1 MTTGSTYH
9 EGSGTQFR
17 VWAPFKKSM
26 AVKIVSPQER
36 TVAMVPAEHGYWTAT
51 VPDAGAGAEYFYRLD
66 DSIDRPDPA
75 SRLQQRGVHG
85 PSTVVDLS
93 LLEPDD
99 PGYSPISFADHVI
112 YELHVGTF
120 TQGGTLDSAVEK
132 LDYLR
137 DLGITAVELMP
148 LAHFPGTRNWGYDGV
163 YPFAVHAAYGGPT
176 GLASFVSEAHRRG
189 IAVILDVVYN
199 HLGPEGNYLADFAPY
214 FAARYSTPWGD
225 ALNFDGPHSDEVR
238 RFFIDN
244 LTQWLEVFH
253 IDGLRLDAVHAMFD
267 KGATPI
273 LAQLSEE
280 AELIGLRTGR
290 ERYLIA
296 ESLMNDSRVIRPRSE
311 GGLGMTAEWL
321 DDLHHALHAR
331 VTGERGSYYA
341 DFGDSAMVEAALSQ
355 GYALSRK
362 YSKYWQRTFG
372 NSAEDCAPQQ
382 FVGYIQNH
390 DQIGN
395 RADGARI
402 TRLVHFEV
410 QKMLASVLLLGPF
423 VPMLF
428 MGEEYGETAPFE
440 YFVSHSDPDLIA
452 AVRAGRQ
459 SECVEGSNGRTPP
472 DPQAPSTY
480 AESRLQP
487 DHANTREQQTLRALY
502 RRLIQLR
509 KEIRAREADVS
520 LVRDANA
527 PVSLRDAYSVE
538 RYADVIALSR
548 QTRDGL
554 NVVLMNLGERDGTVT
569 FAADT
574 TVFRCVLDTASG
586 QWAGPGSAN
595 GERVSTDRPIRI
607 RAQSVILLAQD

>member
-9 EGSGTQFR
+9 GGSGTSFR
-17 VWAPFKKSM
+17 VWAPLRKTV

-36 TVAMVPAEHGYWTAT
+36 TIAMAPAERGYWSAT
-51 VPDAGAGAEYFYRLD
+51 VPDLSPGAEYFYRLD

-112 YELHVGTF
+112 YEVHVGTF
-120 TQGGTLDSAVEK
+120 TEGGTLQSAIEQ

-148 LAHFPGTRNWGYDGV
+148 LAHFPGARNWGYDGV
-163 YPFAVHAAYGGPT
+163 YPFAVHAAYGGPA
-176 GLASFVSEAHRRG
+176 GLASFVAAAHGRG

-199 HLGPEGNYLADFAPY
+199 HLGPEGNYLSDFAPY
-214 FAARYSTPWGD
+214 FSDRYSTPWGD

-238 RFFIDN
+238 RFFLEN

-253 IDGLRLDAVHAMFD
+253 IDGLRLDAVHAMLD
-267 KGATPI
+267 TGPVPI

-290 ERYLIA
+290 QRYLIA

-331 VTGERGSYYA
+331 VTGERGGYYA
-341 DFGDSAMVEAALSQ
+341 DFGDSAMVEAALAQ
-355 GYALSRK
+355 AYALSGQ
-362 YSKYWQRTFG
+362 YSRYWQRTFG
-372 NSAEDCAPQQ
+372 NCADDRAPQQ

-390 DQIGN
+390 DQVGN
-395 RADGARI
+395 RGDGARI
-402 TRLVHFEV
+402 TRLVSFEA

-459 SECVEGSNGRTPP
+459 SECVQGSDGRTPP

-487 DHANTREQQTLRALY
+487 DHANSSEQQTLRTLY
-502 RRLIQLR
+502 RHLIQLR
-509 KEIRAREADVS
+509 KEIRVQEADV
-520 LVRDANA
+520 A
-527 PVSLRDAYSVE
+527 PVRETDTPASLRDVYSVE
-538 RYADVIALSR
+538 RYDDVIALSR
-548 QTRDGL
+548 RKRDGL
-554 NVVLMNLGERDGTVT
+554 NVVMVNLGERDGTVE
-569 FAADT
+569 FVSDT
-574 TVFRCVLDTASG
+574 TTFRCVLDTAAG
-586 QWAGPGSAN
+586 QWAGPGAAN
-595 GERVSTDRPIRI
+595 GEQVRTDGPIRI
-607 RAQSVILLAQD
+607 RAQSVILLSQD